1 MYRAGGERVNRI
13 TIAAMGF
20 LALVGAGACTKD
32 DMSRYALGAASY
44 PNIPDCKQVLF
55 DGKPIPG
62 VFFRKLTKAVGER
75 VQGVACHGVSMVA
88 DAKSGSMREGGL

>member
-1 MYRAGGERVNRI
+1 MSKT
-13 TIAAMGF
+13 TIGAMSL
-20 LALVGAGACTKD
+20 LALVGSGACTKD
-32 DMSRYALGAASY
+32 DMSRFSLGSVSY
-44 PNIPDCKQVLF
+44 PNVADCKQVLF

-62 VFFRKLTKAVGER
+62 VFFKKLTKAVGER